1 MAETMS
7 TSVASFA
14 PVNFSFDDLKT
25 RMNRFTIRFDKWTQ
39 NQRERV
45 LKERNDFAKAI
56 TESRGNTKYSSCVA
70 DAHIREPER
79 SQQANRNSQ
88 GTSD

>member
-7 TSVASFA
+7 ASVASFA
-14 PVNFSFDDLKT
+14 TVNFSFDDLKMK
-25 RMNRFTIRFDKWTQ
+25 MNRFTIRFDKWTQ

-56 TESRGNTKYSSCVA
+56 TESRGNTK
-70 DAHIREPER
+70 
-79 SQQANRNSQ
+79 
-88 GTSD
+88 

>member
-7 TSVASFA
+7 ASVASFV

-25 RMNRFTIRFDKWTQ
+25 KMNRFTIRFDKWTQ

-56 TESRGNTKYSSCVA
+56 TESRGNSKYFVLRC
-70 DAHIREPER
+70 
-79 SQQANRNSQ
+79 
-88 GTSD
+88 